1 MGESQERY
9 RYAVQTDD
17 ENDTGPEPTSEED
30 TEEEEDWENET
41 LGDA

>member
-17 ENDTGPEPTSEED
+17 ENDTDPEPTSEED
-30 TEEEEDWENET
+30 TEEEDWENET

>member
-1 MGESQERY
+1 MGKSQEEY

-17 ENDTGPEPTSEED
+17 ENDTDPEPTSEED